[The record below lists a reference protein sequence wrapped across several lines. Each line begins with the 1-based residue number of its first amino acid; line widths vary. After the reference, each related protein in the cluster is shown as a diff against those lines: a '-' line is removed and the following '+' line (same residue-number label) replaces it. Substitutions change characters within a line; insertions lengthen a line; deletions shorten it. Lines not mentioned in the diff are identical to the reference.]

1 MTKSIRID
9 FVSDVVCPWCIV
21 AHGQLQEAAL
31 RTGIPLQI
39 HWHPFELNPS
49 MPPSGQDMRSYL
61 ATKYGITPEQSARNR
76 AQLIELGAE
85 VGFAF
90 SYPQDMRV
98 VNTFHAHQ
106 LIDWA
111 RIKGDQALVKMALF
125 RAYFTENRDVSDL
138 SVLAELAEECGLDGA
153 EAQEVL
159 ARGERAA
166 DVRAMQQFWLAKG
179 IDSAPSLV
187 FQQKYLVTGA
197 QGIEGYTELLTELHD
212 EHA

>member
-1 MTKSIRID
+1 MTQPIRID

-31 RTGIPLQI
+31 RTEIPLQI

-49 MPPSGQDMRSYL
+49 LPPEGQDMRSYL
-61 ATKYGITPEQSARNR
+61 ETKYGITPAQSAQNR
-76 AQLIELGAE
+76 AKLIELGAE

-90 SYPQDMRV
+90 SYPPDMRV

-106 LIDWA
+106 MIDWA
-111 RIKGDQALVKMALF
+111 RLKGQQTLIKMALF

-138 SVLAELAEECGLDGA
+138 SVLADLAEECGLDGA

-159 ARGERAA
+159 SGGDHASE
-166 DVRAMQQFWLAKG
+166 VRSMQQFWLAKG

-197 QGIEGYTELLTELHD
+197 QGVEGYTDLLTELQD